1 MAANADTR
9 WMVLAVR
16 PSACSFGAMIGSA
29 TSWPVDEPPVSMHM
43 SATTTQ
49 QMRIGAML
57 MLVMAVIMDWNASVL
72 VMTPAKPQI
81 AATVIVMGTESTAP
95 LLSMPLRSL
104 RRSCGQN
111 STRDSAME
119 HSRQMLML
127 SFQMLNSRKRTT
139 IGMRATISFGLLP
152 VLS

>member
-1 MAANADTR
+1 
-9 WMVLAVR
+9 
-16 PSACSFGAMIGSA
+16 
-29 TSWPVDEPPVSMHM
+29 M

-81 AATVIVMGTESTAP
+81 AATVMVMGTESTAP
-95 LLSMPLRSL
+95 LLSMALRSL